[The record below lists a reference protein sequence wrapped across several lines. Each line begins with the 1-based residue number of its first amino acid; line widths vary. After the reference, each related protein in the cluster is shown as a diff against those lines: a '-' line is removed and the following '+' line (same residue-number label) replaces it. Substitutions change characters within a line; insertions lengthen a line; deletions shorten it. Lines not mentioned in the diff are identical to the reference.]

1 MFYVNENLLRK
12 SLTTE
17 IDNLTKTIFL
27 EVNVQCSKWLFVVC
41 YKPLN
46 QNETFFISNLS
57 KTMNAFST
65 KYDNILLIGD
75 FDLTI
80 ENKHLE
86 ELLNLFNIKSQ
97 LRHVLSL

>member
-27 EVNVQCSKWLFVVC
+27 EVNVQSSKWLFVVC
-41 YKPLN
+41 YKPPN
-46 QNETFFISNLS
+46 QNEKFFISNLS

>member
-1 MFYVNENLLRK
+1 
-12 SLTTE
+12 
-17 IDNLTKTIFL
+17 
-27 EVNVQCSKWLFVVC
+27 
-41 YKPLN
+41 
-46 QNETFFISNLS
+46 
-57 KTMNAFST
+57 MNAFST

>member
-1 MFYVNENLLRK
+1 MFRVSNDYL
-12 SLTTE
+12 
-17 IDNLTKTIFL
+17 
-27 EVNVQCSKWLFVVC
+27 WFVTNHQ
-41 YKPLN
+41 N
-46 QNETFFISNLS
+46 QNEKFFISNLS

-75 FDLTI
+75 FNLTI
-80 ENKHLE
+80 EDKHLE